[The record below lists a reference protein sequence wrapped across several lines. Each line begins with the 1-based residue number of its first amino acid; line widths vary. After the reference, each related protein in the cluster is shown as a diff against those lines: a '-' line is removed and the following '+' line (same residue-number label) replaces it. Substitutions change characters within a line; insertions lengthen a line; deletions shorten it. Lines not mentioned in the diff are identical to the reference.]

1 MADAGFQR
9 RPHPLLVALAAIG
22 ALALVA
28 VVFVL
33 VGLGFAAKNLGKIG
47 IGGNT
52 QAGTG
57 HEGYLNGIS
66 AHEMVA
72 GIRLENEIVSQTS
85 EQIVEKLMEAKE
97 DSRVKGVFLEVNS
110 PGGSVVAS
118 QEIYDAIIEVKATK
132 PVVAYVREMAASG
145 AYYSSASATRIV
157 ANRGSL
163 VGSIGVIMSTVEV
176 SQLMNWVKLQPVTI
190 KTGKLKDAGSPT
202 RAFTEDD
209 KVYLQELINKTR
221 DQFASDVKM
230 ARNLDNSALARMSD
244 GRVVLGPEALELKLI
259 DKVGGKAAAL
269 EELYTVGNLKTKPEL
284 IYMEETKE
292 FPELLS
298 QFLHSSSKSM
308 VHEFA
313 QGLVSEISASTASSA
328 QPKLK

>member
-1 MADAGFQR
+1 MADANVQR
-9 RPHPLLVALAAIG
+9 RPHPLLVALAAVG

-33 VGLGFAAKNLGKIG
+33 VGVGYAAKNLGRIG
-47 IGGNT
+47 MGSNSS
-52 QAGTG
+52 GTG
-57 HEGYLNGIS
+57 KDNYLSGIA

-85 EQIVEKLMEAKE
+85 EQVVEKLMEAK
-97 DSRVKGVFLEVNS
+97 DDTRVKGVFLEVNS

-118 QEIYDAIIEVKATK
+118 QEIYDAVAVVKATK
-132 PVVAYVREMAASG
+132 PVVVYVREMCASG

-176 SQLMNWVKLQPVTI
+176 SQLMSWVKLQPVTI

-202 RAFTEDD
+202 RGFTEDD
-209 KVYLQELINKTR
+209 KAYLQELINKTR
-221 DQFASDVKM
+221 DQFANDVKI
-230 ARNLDNSALARMSD
+230 ARNLDGASLARMSD

-259 DKVGGKAAAL
+259 DRVGGKEAAL

-292 FPELLS
+292 LPALLS
-298 QFLHSSSKSM
+298 QFLHSSTKTV

-313 QGLVSEISASTASSA
+313 TTLVQEFEAGTSRL
-328 QPKLK
+328 KLK